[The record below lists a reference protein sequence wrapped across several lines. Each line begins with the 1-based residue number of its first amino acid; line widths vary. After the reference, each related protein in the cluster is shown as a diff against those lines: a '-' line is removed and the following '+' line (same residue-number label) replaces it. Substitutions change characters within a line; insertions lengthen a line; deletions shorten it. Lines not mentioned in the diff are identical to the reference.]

1 LPALLAI
8 LAFGCSS
15 AQSPAEDAVDET
27 STETGGAGGANTG
40 GGGQKDAGA
49 PKVDAGSGGKAAGG
63 STGSGGKAAGG
74 STGSGGKAAGGS
86 TGSGGATGTGG
97 KTGSGGATGTG
108 GSVGTGGN
116 GTGGMTWDG
125 GPLTTVAMP
134 LISYNVPAFT
144 GSGANS
150 NPAKANDDDPMTT
163 WGPSTLPGWLAY
175 DLSKV
180 PVAQR
185 QSVLVAW
192 NAEHSGCYLCTP
204 AAYMAM
210 PIDYTIEINTAASA
224 ASAPTTGWTEVAR
237 VTGETHGTFEIPVA
251 LAGANWIRVSVSKGS
266 DPAGGVAIE
275 FDVFSTPSGATD
287 SWLFMGD
294 SITYMTMQYPW
305 NDLPQLVHKA
315 RADRWPAVIDAA
327 IGGTNTTTAMAVI
340 DATMAGFP
348 GRYVVLAYGTNDHSN
363 ELHMEELVQHVIAA
377 GKVPVVPHMP
387 WADGKLTEGP
397 LINAQI
403 DALYVK
409 YPAILKGPDLWA
421 AFLNRTDYIAAGDVH
436 PNGAGQEYLRGLWA
450 TTMAA
455 VP

>member
-1 LPALLAI
+1 MSPSARALPALLAI
-8 LAFGCSS
+8 FAFGCS
-15 AQSPAEDAVDET
+15 ADQSPAGDVVDET
-27 STETGGAGGANTG
+27 SAETG
-40 GGGQKDAGA
+40 GGGGANAGGGAQKDSGA
-49 PKVDAGSGGKAAGG
+49 PKADASQ
-63 STGSGGKAAGG
+63 STGGAKG
-74 STGSGGKAAGGS
+74 T
-86 TGSGGATGTGG
+86 GGATGTGG
-97 KTGSGGATGTG
+97 AKGTGGSTGTGGATGSGGAKGTG
-108 GSVGTGGN
+108 GATGSGGST

-125 GPLTTVAMP
+125 GTLTTVAMP
-134 LISYNVPAFT
+134 LISYNVPAYT
-144 GSGANS
+144 GSGTNS
-150 NPAKANDDDPMTT
+150 NPAKANDGDPMTT
-163 WGPSTLPGWLAY
+163 WGPSTAPAWLAY

-192 NAEHSGCYLCTP
+192 NAEHAGCYLCTP
-204 AAYMAM
+204 AAGQAI
-210 PIDYTIEINTAASA
+210 PIDYTIEINMAASA

-237 VTGETHGTFEIPVA
+237 ATGETHGTYQFPVS
-251 LAGANWIRVSVSKGS
+251 LGGANWIRTSVTKSSEPG
-266 DPAGGVAIE
+266 GGVAIE

-294 SITYMTMQYPW
+294 SITYMTMSYPW
-305 NDLPQLVHKA
+305 CDVPQLVHKA
-315 RADRWPAVIDAA
+315 RADRWPAMIDAA

-340 DATMAGFP
+340 DDTMAGFP

-377 GKVPVVPHMP
+377 GKIPVVPHMP
-387 WADGKLTEGP
+387 WSDGKLTEGP

-409 YPAILKGPDLWA
+409 YPVILKGPDLWA
-421 AFLNRTDYIAAGDVH
+421 AFLNRTDYIPSGDVH
-436 PNGAGQEYLRGLWA
+436 PNGPGQEYLRGLWA